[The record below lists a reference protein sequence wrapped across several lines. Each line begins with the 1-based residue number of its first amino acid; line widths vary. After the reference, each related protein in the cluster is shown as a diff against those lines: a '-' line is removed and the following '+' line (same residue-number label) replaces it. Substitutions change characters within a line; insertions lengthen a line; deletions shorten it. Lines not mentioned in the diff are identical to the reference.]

1 MCDRSPS
8 PGRPRG
14 RLEVVAAVVWVDPGR
29 LVVQR
34 RPPTAA
40 FGPGAYEFVGGKV
53 EAGEPLRAALRRE
66 LAEEWG
72 GAARAIVLGPPL
84 APTTFEYEDGP
95 RVRLHLFHARVAG
108 LDDPSSI
115 VHLADGALA
124 GHLACVRRSALAP
137 ERFLAADRR
146 VVAALRD
153 GTIRW
158 PFGRVAP
165 PA

>member
-1 MCDRSPS
+1 MCDRSPCRT
-8 PGRPRG
+8 GPRG

-40 FGPGAYEFVGGKV
+40 FGPGACEFVGGKV
-53 EAGEPLRAALRRE
+53 EPGESLRAALLRE
-66 LAEEWG
+66 LTEEWG
-72 GAARAIVLGPPL
+72 RAARAVVLGPPL
-84 APTTFEYEDGP
+84 ASTTFEYEDGP
-95 RVRLHLFHARVAG
+95 RVRLHLFHACVAG

-115 VHLADGALA
+115 VRLADGAMA
-124 GHLACVRRSALAP
+124 GRLACVHRSALAA
-137 ERFLAADRR
+137 EHFLAADRR

-158 PFGRVAP
+158 PFGPGAP